1 MKNHFFLARQPIL
14 DRNLKLYAYELLF
27 RSSSE
32 NCAPAGLDDD
42 AATAQVLTNAMEIG
56 IDRLSRGHITFI
68 NLPRQFLL
76 DPDLLPIE
84 PVRVMLEILEDVVPD
99 DDVLAGVE
107 SLRETGF
114 KIALDDVV
122 ESESYDRL
130 MPMVDTVKID
140 IRAMPEDTWAA
151 QIGRIKTYG
160 CKVLAEKVET
170 EEEFQTL
177 KALGVDYFQ
186 GYFFARPRIVSGRR
200 LPTNKIALLRL
211 LARISDP
218 DTDLEELQSLI
229 SQDVGLSVRALA
241 YVNSAA
247 NALNRKIDSIKEA
260 IVYLGRGV
268 IRNWVVL
275 YIMSGVDGKADE
287 IVTMGLVRGRLCEL
301 LAEHCGLANADSYF
315 TVGLLSV
322 LDALL
327 DVPLEEALKYLPLP
341 EDMQDALINREGD
354 RGEALSCA
362 LSLEA
367 GDAGSVEFRNLDA
380 MELAD
385 IYMSAV
391 QWADVAARQAGL
403 E

>member
-14 DRNLKLYAYELLF
+14 DRDLKLYAYELLF
-27 RSSSE
+27 RSSNE
-32 NCAPAGLDDD
+32 NSAPTDMDND

-76 DPDLLPIE
+76 DPDLLPID

-99 DDVLAGVE
+99 DDVLAGVA

-122 ESESYDRL
+122 ESASYDRL
-130 MPMVDTVKID
+130 MPLVDTVKID
-140 IRAMPEDTWAA
+140 IRAMPEETWAA
-151 QIGRIKTYG
+151 QIGRIKTHD

-186 GYFFARPRIVSGRR
+186 GYFFARPRIVSGKR

-301 LAEHCGLANADSYF
+301 LAQHCGLANADSYF
-315 TVGLLSV
+315 TVGLFSV

-354 RGEALSCA
+354 RGGALSCA

>member
-140 IRAMPEDTWAA
+140 IRA
-151 QIGRIKTYG
+151 
-160 CKVLAEKVET
+160 
-170 EEEFQTL
+170 
-177 KALGVDYFQ
+177 
-186 GYFFARPRIVSGRR
+186 
-200 LPTNKIALLRL
+200 
-211 LARISDP
+211 
-218 DTDLEELQSLI
+218 
-229 SQDVGLSVRALA
+229 
-241 YVNSAA
+241 
-247 NALNRKIDSIKEA
+247 
-260 IVYLGRGV
+260 
-268 IRNWVVL
+268 
-275 YIMSGVDGKADE
+275 
-287 IVTMGLVRGRLCEL
+287 
-301 LAEHCGLANADSYF
+301 
-315 TVGLLSV
+315 
-322 LDALL
+322 
-327 DVPLEEALKYLPLP
+327 
-341 EDMQDALINREGD
+341 
-354 RGEALSCA
+354 
-362 LSLEA
+362 
-367 GDAGSVEFRNLDA
+367 
-380 MELAD
+380 
-385 IYMSAV
+385 
-391 QWADVAARQAGL
+391 
-403 E
+403 